1 VQTYKYT
8 QTQQRAQFG
17 ACADAMAHAV
27 GNFPDSGHRY
37 SRFGFFTVQTSRQ
50 QRPCF
55 LGPRPAVTT
64 RDGSPLPAGFTETA
78 HHPYRCKPSCRC
90 SVGDG
95 RRAQMHVPCRGDRR
109 NMGRSQGTGFH
120 RHQTVGDTG
129 GTQWDTLLVGPARG
143 IARPQ
148 RRTKPVACDIAA
160 LPAPSARPQS
170 PRRPTLA
177 GRTVPR
183 APHPA
188 RHMDRDP

>member
-1 VQTYKYT
+1 MQTYKYT

-27 GNFPDSGHRY
+27 GNLSDSGHRY

-55 LGPRPAVTT
+55 LGPRPAVTA
-64 RDGSPLPAGFTETA
+64 RDRPPLPAGFTEPT

-90 SVGDG
+90 AVGDG

-109 NMGRSQGTGFH
+109 NMGRPEDTGFH
-120 RHQTVGDTG
+120 RHQTAGDTG
-129 GTQWDTLLVGPARG
+129 GTQWDTLLAGPARG
-143 IARPQ
+143 ITRPQ
-148 RRTKPVACDIAA
+148 RRAKPVACDIPAV
-160 LPAPSARPQS
+160 PAPSARPQS
-170 PRRPTLA
+170 PRRPALA

-188 RHMDRDP
+188 RHMDRNP